1 MGSFHLRRGLLNLAK
16 KKVSLLHNDL
26 NSKVQDVGGYP
37 AKEKTNQNLQVV
49 N

>member
-26 NSKVQDVGGYP
+26 KSKVQDVGGYP
-37 AKEKTNQNLQVV
+37 AKEKNKPELAGG
-49 N
+49 